1 MVIQRKRRNN
11 IIHICTIIMLVHPP
25 AKDDD
30 NKNDVDTNDQSITSN
45 NNENLSEHGNVGVK
59 KKEASGGEGKCT
71 KIGTVLLAFIII
83 VGTFIGIV
91 YGLNMLFNVVGGLY
105 DCCQR

>member
-1 MVIQRKRRNN
+1 
-11 IIHICTIIMLVHPP
+11 MLVHPP

-59 KKEASGGEGKCT
+59 KMKH
-71 KIGTVLLAFIII
+71 L
-83 VGTFIGIV
+83 
-91 YGLNMLFNVVGGLY
+91 VVRGSVRKLGQY
-105 DCCQR
+105 Y

>member
-1 MVIQRKRRNN
+1 
-11 IIHICTIIMLVHPP
+11 MLVHPP

-59 KKEASGGEGKCT
+59 KKRS
-71 KIGTVLLAFIII
+71 IWW
-83 VGTFIGIV
+83 
-91 YGLNMLFNVVGGLY
+91 
-105 DCCQR
+105 